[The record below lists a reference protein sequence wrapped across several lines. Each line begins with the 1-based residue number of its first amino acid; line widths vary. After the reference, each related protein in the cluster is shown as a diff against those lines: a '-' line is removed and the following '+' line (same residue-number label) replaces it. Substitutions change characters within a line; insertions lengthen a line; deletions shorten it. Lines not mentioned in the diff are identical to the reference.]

1 MDPNITVWAAVA
13 GGVLSFFTPCVLP
26 VIPAYLSLISGYT
39 YDDLINI
46 NNVKL
51 ARLKLFINA
60 IAFVIGFSAVTILI
74 IGGTASLISGV
85 GHQVKDYIR
94 YIGGGM
100 IIIFG
105 LHLLGVFQLKFLLY
119 EKRFHVAK
127 NSLGYLG
134 SLLIGA
140 AFAFGL
146 TPCTTP
152 ILSSI
157 FTIASLSDNPAG
169 SWKFVIAFALG
180 QAIPFLVF
188 AIFINLILDK
198 FAKLTRLVRIFEI
211 ITGVF
216 LLLMGTLLVTN
227 YLEIITRFVE
237 KLLAK

>member
-1 MDPNITVWAAVA
+1 MDANISIWAAIV
-13 GGVLSFFTPCVLP
+13 GGILSFFTPCVLP

-51 ARLKLFINA
+51 ARLKLFMNA
-60 IAFVIGFSAVTILI
+60 IAFVIGFSVVTVLI

-105 LHLLGVFQLKFLLY
+105 LHLLGIFQLKFLLY

-134 SLLIGA
+134 SLLIGG

-157 FTIASLSDNPAG
+157 FTFASLSDNPAG
-169 SWKFVIAFALG
+169 SWKFVIAFAIG
-180 QAIPFLVF
+180 QAIPFLIF
-188 AIFINLILDK
+188 AVFINFILDK
-198 FAKLTRLVRIFEI
+198 FARLTRLVRIFEI
-211 ITGVF
+211 LTGIF
-216 LLLMGTLLVTN
+216 LIGMGILLVTN
-227 YLEIITRFVE
+227 LLEIITRFIE
-237 KLLAK
+237 KL

>member
-1 MDPNITVWAAVA
+1 MDPNISVWAAVI
-13 GGVLSFFTPCVLP
+13 GGMLSFFTPCVLP

-39 YDDLINI
+39 YNDLINI
-46 NNVKL
+46 DNVRL
-51 ARLKLFINA
+51 ARLKLFMNA
-60 IAFVIGFSAVTILI
+60 IAFVIGFAAITILI

-85 GHQVKDYIR
+85 SHQVKDYIR

-105 LHLLGVFQLKFLLY
+105 LHLIGVIKLKFLLY

-188 AIFINLILDK
+188 AVFINLILDK
-198 FAKLTRLVRIFEI
+198 FARLTRLVRIFEI
-211 ITGVF
+211 ITGI
-216 LLLMGTLLVTN
+216 LLLFMGILLVTN
-227 YLEIITRFVE
+227 QLEEITRNVQILF
-237 KLLAK
+237 K